1 MIRKNKLSTRKL
13 ITISFLWLILVSVFF
28 IAYINYTTLDVRYVD
43 FDYKVKGQQHLGF
56 NADTDGLHF
65 GTINQGGAGIRDLEI
80 SSEKRA
86 RVLIKVLDADN
97 VFPNRN
103 DFIIEPNQTTSVQ
116 FMAIVPADTP
126 IGNYSGKVRIIFKR
140 P

>member
-1 MIRKNKLSTRKL
+1 MIRKNKLSNRKL
-13 ITISFLWLILVSVFF
+13 IATLFLWLILVSVFF
-28 IAYINYTTLDVRYVD
+28 IAYINYTTLEIRYVN
-43 FDYKVKGQQHLGF
+43 FDYKVKGSQSLGF
-56 NADTDGLHF
+56 NADTDELHF
-65 GTINQGGAGIRDLEI
+65 GIINQGGAGIRDLEI
-80 SSEKRA
+80 KSEKRA

-103 DFIIEPNQTTSVQ
+103 DFIIEPNKTTSIQ

-126 IGNYSGKVRIIFKR
+126 LGNYSGKVRIVFKK